1 MARARNI
8 KPAFFMNEVLVGLPF
23 EYRLLFIGIWT
34 LADREGRLEDRPIR
48 IKMEVFPADNVDVD
62 AGLQALHDAGFIL
75 RYQVESTRYIQVIT
89 WAKHQ
94 NPHHRE
100 ASSTIPAPAEPRA
113 GVPCTGPKPEDG
125 TRPAPEST
133 GSAVLIPDSGFLIPD
148 SKEEPNGSLSA
159 KADTANC
166 PHNEIIALYHEI
178 LPANPRIKVWD
189 GARADSLRTR
199 WREDPKRQSLDYW
212 RRFFGHVA
220 ASPFLTGKVEGK
232 NGRTF
237 LPGLDWLVKAANF
250 AKVIENRYHDGAAA

>member
-34 LADREGRLEDRPIR
+34 LADREGRLEDRPVR
-48 IKMEVFPADNVDVD
+48 IKMELFPADSVDVNE
-62 AGLQALHDAGFIL
+62 GLQALHDSGFIQ
-75 RYQVESTRYIQVIT
+75 RYEVEGARYIQVVA

-100 ASSTIPAPAEPRA
+100 AASTIPVPGKPGAKAPCMDGEPRA
-113 GVPCTGPKPEDG
+113 NPGG
-125 TRPAPEST
+125 APENT

-250 AKVIENRYHDGAAA
+250 AKVIENRYHDEVAA